1 VFKLSDF
8 VVAVSSTSIY
18 VPYVTVAVNVHL
30 KVALRGPLDAPEPP
44 VPLSSLSALTRTTHR
59 DARTQLEGPPRPA
72 ARRVM
77 MRGRV
82 TRSRSDLGRGDG
94 RGTMVSR
101 HHASRP
107 ATSWFR
113 ASPGPEASCWRGA
126 FSRPPSWP
134 RAVPKTSP
142 AVTFRFGSLSLLGL
156 PIGNCGRSMRAR
168 CEVRETQFSKEFQV

>member
-1 VFKLSDF
+1 MFKLSDF

-44 VPLSSLSALTRTTHR
+44 VPLNSLSALTRRTTHR

-101 HHASRP
+101 HHTSRP
-107 ATSWFR
+107 A
-113 ASPGPEASCWRGA
+113 AS
-126 FSRPPSWP
+126 
-134 RAVPKTSP
+134 
-142 AVTFRFGSLSLLGL
+142 
-156 PIGNCGRSMRAR
+156 
-168 CEVRETQFSKEFQV
+168 